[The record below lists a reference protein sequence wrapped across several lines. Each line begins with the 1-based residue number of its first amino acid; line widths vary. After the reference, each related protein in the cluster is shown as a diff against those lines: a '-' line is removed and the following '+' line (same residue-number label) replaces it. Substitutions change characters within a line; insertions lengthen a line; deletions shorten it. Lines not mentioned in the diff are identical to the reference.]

1 MKKICNLASHTDAP
15 HEPSCRR
22 ITGTTIGTGH
32 TIGRTT
38 MTTPVV
44 VEPVGTTAGTTVKI
58 SISIV
63 VTTLEEM
70 HHHTTTT
77 IDAAVEDRTTI
88 EGGTT
93 IDGMNTGI
101 GSTIGIAA
109 VVDLVVGLEGGT
121 TTENLTDGAA
131 AARSRSRDGSERTG
145 IGRETITMMG
155 LREVDGRR
163 GTDTTVGW
171 GERGRGL
178 ATGEVG
184 NANATIEEEEPREER
199 EEAALNRGLVVVNR
213 SGTRWMV
220 MMVDDD
226 RGLSRRRGLGC
237 LRNNGG
243 WRRESSWRVNGWNE
257 TRRATRRRLDAMGIT
272 KNVNGKSTLG
282 IYNLDK
288 SVRRRCAIC

>member
-1 MKKICNLASHTDAP
+1 MKTRVI
-15 HEPSCRR
+15 
-22 ITGTTIGTGH
+22 
-32 TIGRTT
+32 
-38 MTTPVV
+38 
-44 VEPVGTTAGTTVKI
+44 VEPAGTTAGTTVKI

-70 HHHTTTT
+70 HHTTTT
-77 IDAAVEDRTTI
+77 IDDDAEDRTTI

-121 TTENLTDGAA
+121 TTENLSDGAA

-163 GTDTTVGW
+163 GIDTTVGW

-178 ATGEVG
+178 ATGEVE
-184 NANATIEEEEPREER
+184 NANATIEEDEPREER

-213 SGTRWMV
+213 SDTRWMV
-220 MMVDDD
+220 MMVDGD
-226 RGLSRRRGLGC
+226 RSLSRRRGLGC
-237 LRNNGG
+237 RNNGG
-243 WRRESSWRVNGWNE
+243 WRHESSWRVNGWNK
-257 TRRATRRRLDAMGIT
+257 TRQATRRRLDAMGIT
-272 KNVNGKSTLG
+272 KNVNGKFTLG

>member
-1 MKKICNLASHTDAP
+1 M
-15 HEPSCRR
+15 
-22 ITGTTIGTGH
+22 
-32 TIGRTT
+32 
-38 MTTPVV
+38 
-44 VEPVGTTAGTTVKI
+44 GTTVKI

-70 HHHTTTT
+70 HHTTIETT
-77 IDAAVEDRTTI
+77 IDDDAEDRTTI

-101 GSTIGIAA
+101 GSTIGIA
-109 VVDLVVGLEGGT
+109 VGVDLVVGLEGGT

-131 AARSRSRDGSERTG
+131 ARSRDVSERTG
-145 IGRETITMMG
+145 IGRRRRETITMMG
-155 LREVDGRR
+155 LREVDGHR
-163 GTDTTVGW
+163 GIDTTVVW

-178 ATGEVG
+178 ATGEEVE
-184 NANATIEEEEPREER
+184 NANATIEEEEPPEER
-199 EEAALNRGLVVVNR
+199 EEALNRGLVVVNR
-213 SGTRWMV
+213 SDTRWMV
-220 MMVDDD
+220 MMVDGD

-237 LRNNGG
+237 RNNGG
-243 WRRESSWRVNGWNE
+243 WRRESSWRVNGWNK

-272 KNVNGKSTLG
+272 KNVNGKFILG

>member
-1 MKKICNLASHTDAP
+1 MKTRVI
-15 HEPSCRR
+15 
-22 ITGTTIGTGH
+22 
-32 TIGRTT
+32 
-38 MTTPVV
+38 
-44 VEPVGTTAGTTVKI
+44 VEPAGTTAGTTVKI

-70 HHHTTTT
+70 RHHTTTT
-77 IDAAVEDRTTI
+77 IDADAEDRTTI

-131 AARSRSRDGSERTG
+131 ATRSRSRSRDGSERTG

-155 LREVDGRR
+155 HREVDGRR
-163 GTDTTVGW
+163 GIDTTVGW

-184 NANATIEEEEPREER
+184 NANATIEEEPREER
-199 EEAALNRGLVVVNR
+199 EEEAAAAALNRGLVVVNR
-213 SGTRWMV
+213 SDTRWMV

-237 LRNNGG
+237 LRNSGG
-243 WRRESSWRVNGWNE
+243 WRRESSWRVNGWNK

-288 SVRRRCAIC
+288 SVRRRCVIC

>member
-1 MKKICNLASHTDAP
+1 
-15 HEPSCRR
+15 
-22 ITGTTIGTGH
+22 
-32 TIGRTT
+32 
-38 MTTPVV
+38 MTTRVV
-44 VEPVGTTAGTTVKI
+44 VEPAGTTVGTTVKI

-70 HHHTTTT
+70 HRTMTIIETT
-77 IDAAVEDRTTI
+77 IDADAEDRTTI

-101 GSTIGIAA
+101 GSTIGIAV

-131 AARSRSRDGSERTG
+131 AARSREGSERTG
-145 IGRETITMMG
+145 IGRRRRETITMMG
-155 LREVDGRR
+155 LREADGRR
-163 GTDTTVGW
+163 GIDTTVGW

-178 ATGEVG
+178 ATAEVE
-184 NANATIEEEEPREER
+184 NANATIEEEEPRER
-199 EEAALNRGLVVVNR
+199 EEEALNRSLVVVNR
-213 SGTRWMV
+213 SDTRWMV
-220 MMVDDD
+220 MMVDND

-237 LRNNGG
+237 RNNGG
-243 WRRESSWRVNGWNE
+243 WRRESSWRVNGWNK

-272 KNVNGKSTLG
+272 KNVKGKFTLG

-288 SVRRRCAIC
+288 SVRRRCVIC